1 MGYTSPLPV
10 LPREQAAGTRV
21 LGGLPGRVG
30 HQTTSK
36 VLVELLIHPEG
47 KLEIKTLT
55 LQRKSQQESHRVQQ
69 ANVEILTVCQ
79 R

>member
-36 VLVELLIHPEG
+36 VLVELLIHPDG
-47 KLEIKTLT
+47 KLEINTLT
-55 LQRKSQQESHRVQQ
+55 
-69 ANVEILTVCQ
+69 
-79 R
+79 